1 MMKKKIEEE
10 MQKNGNQNNFAKK
23 LFLNKN
29 KKPRKKKPIVSIEQD
44 FNTEVRRDK
53 DNMAKEKEEIRM
65 DSVNVEMLYTDDKEL
80 TLARIRMVDAM
91 LKEGLI

>member
-1 MMKKKIEEE
+1 M
-10 MQKNGNQNNFAKK
+10 
-23 LFLNKN
+23 NKN
-29 KKPRKKKPIVSIEQD
+29 KKPRKKKPIISIEQD

-53 DNMAKEKEEIRM
+53 DNMVKEKEEIRM

-91 LKEGLI
+91 LKEGLIWWIISNNWF